1 MTNGKRERMCERER
15 EKQGGWGRGT
25 ELSETDNPMSPDRF
39 ILITHRQPDLPPR
52 LLKVIILRLKNAGMK
67 RH

>member
-1 MTNGKRERMCERER
+1 MKRERVCVRERER
-15 EKQGGWGRGT
+15 GAT
-25 ELSETDNPMSPDRF
+25 ELSETDNPMSPNRF
-39 ILITHRQPDLPPR
+39 ILITHRQPDVPPR

>member
-1 MTNGKRERMCERER
+1 MCERER
-15 EKQGGWGRGT
+15 ETQGGGGT

-52 LLKVIILRLKNAGMK
+52 LMKVIILRLINADMK